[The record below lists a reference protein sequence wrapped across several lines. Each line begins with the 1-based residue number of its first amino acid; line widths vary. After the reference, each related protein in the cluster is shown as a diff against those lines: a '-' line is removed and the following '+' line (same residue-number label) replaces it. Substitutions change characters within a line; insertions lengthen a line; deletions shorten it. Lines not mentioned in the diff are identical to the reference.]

1 MTYSG
6 SSQKVGF
13 SRNPGWTLLAV
24 SLGGAM
30 VGLDG
35 TALTIA
41 GPEIGKDTG
50 ASLSGLQW
58 ITTAYLL
65 ALALALF
72 PAGRIAD
79 RYGRRAVFL
88 TGVIGF
94 GAVSVLITMASTVA
108 ALIVLRALQGICGA
122 MLQPAAL
129 ALLRMA
135 FPPHRLE
142 LALGVWGGA
151 SAASIAAG
159 PIVAGLLVQW
169 SGWQAVFLV
178 NAPIAGLTTLLT
190 LATVAESRSAGGRLR
205 VTSLLRA
212 PGVAIGAVLTVLSY
226 FSLFGLL
233 FFLTLYL
240 QNVRGLDPVAA
251 GLWLLPVTVVV
262 VLSAPLGGAL
272 AARFGPRRPAIWG
285 FVLVSVGMLGF
296 TLLDVDTGWT
306 DALPASLVLGLG
318 TGIALIAST
327 QVIIGGSPV
336 AMSGLASALQQ
347 VATQLGG
354 VAGIVVLGV
363 VMSWRAKEVLPDE
376 AVTQG
381 LVPVGADPGKAHVA
395 FLSGFAATAAVA
407 AVVVIAGAVVAVRI
421 RSGRP
426 VPEPAGPPHA
436 ASDVDGERRDQQ

>member
-1 MTYSG
+1 MTYSD
-6 SSQKVGF
+6 SFRKSAPA
-13 SRNPGWTLLAV
+13 RRPGWTLLAV

-41 GPEIGKDTG
+41 GPEIGRSTG

-72 PAGRIAD
+72 PAGRLAD
-79 RYGRRAVFL
+79 RFGRRAVFL
-88 TGVIGF
+88 AGVAGF
-94 GAVSVLITMASTVA
+94 GVVSVLIALTSTA
-108 ALIVLRALQGICGA
+108 ATLIALRALQGVCGA

-159 PIVAGLLVQW
+159 PIVAGLLVRW
-169 SGWQAVFLV
+169 AGWQAVFLV
-178 NAPIAGLTTLLT
+178 NAPIAVLTTLLT
-190 LATVAESRSAGGRLR
+190 LATVAESRADAGRAR
-205 VTSLLRA
+205 AADLLRA
-212 PGVAIGAVLTVLSY
+212 PGVAVGAALTVLSY

-240 QNVRGLDPVAA
+240 QNVRGLGPVDA

-272 AARFGPRRPAIWG
+272 TARFGPRRPAIWG
-285 FVLVSVGMLGF
+285 FVLVAVGMLGF

-318 TGIALIAST
+318 TGVALIAST
-327 QVIIGGSPV
+327 QVIV
-336 AMSGLASALQQ
+336 AGAPLALTGLASALQQ

-354 VAGIVVLGV
+354 VAGIVVLGA
-363 VMSWRAKEVLPDE
+363 VMSWRAKAVLPDE

-381 LVPVGADPGKAHVA
+381 LVPPGADPGKAHLA

-407 AVVVIAGAVVAVRI
+407 SVVVIAGAVVAVRI
-421 RSGRP
+421 RSGRA
-426 VPEPAGPPHA
+426 VPEPAGPPDL
-436 ASDVDGERRDQQ
+436 ASDVDGEGGDQQ